1 MKKRSIIITISV
13 AAICLCTVLFLFTG
27 RRPFKDLTSADIA
40 SAQIHLI
47 PPDQTITVTDTD
59 KLVSYLNELVIY
71 HRDDSYRE
79 YEGQAVIV
87 TLETTDG
94 KQIKVVENNLF
105 IIINGV
111 GYKTKYEPCEE
122 LSNYAN
128 SLLY

>member
-27 RRPFKDLTSADIA
+27 RRPFKDLTSADID

-111 GYKTKYEPCEE
+111 RYKTKYEPCEE

>member
-13 AAICLCTVLFLFTG
+13 AAICLCTMMFLFAG

-59 KLVSYLNELVIY
+59 KLVSYLKELVIY
-71 HRDDSYRE
+71 YRADF
-79 YEGQAVIV
+79 YMAYGGQAVIV
-87 TLETTDG
+87 TIETTDG
-94 KQIKVVENNLF
+94 KQIEVIADNIF
-105 IIINGV
+105 ITINGV
-111 GYKTKYEPCEE
+111 RYKTKYEPCEE
-122 LSNYAN
+122 LNNYAN

>member
-27 RRPFKDLTSADIA
+27 RRPFKDLTSADID